1 MNKANEAEILV
12 MISMNGIS
20 LTCIRY
26 LSHWFI
32 KKRVLQ
38 IEIKTNVAILMHEK
52 DLSTQ
57 GIF

>member
-1 MNKANEAEILV
+1 

-26 LSHWFI
+26 LSHRFI
-32 KKRVLQ
+32 KQRVLQ
-38 IEIKTNVAILMHEK
+38 IEIKIIVAILMHEK